1 LEFRASVG
9 FINKEYKPHFQIIII
24 TVVVV
29 CLRHTRIKIHKSN
42 QSFYVVHHFKQN
54 MTMLNMDPEE
64 TKGMQERCGV

>member
-1 LEFRASVG
+1 M
-9 FINKEYKPHFQIIII
+9 I

-29 CLRHTRIKIHKSN
+29 CLRHTRIKIHESN

-54 MTMLNMDPEE
+54 MTRLNMDPEE